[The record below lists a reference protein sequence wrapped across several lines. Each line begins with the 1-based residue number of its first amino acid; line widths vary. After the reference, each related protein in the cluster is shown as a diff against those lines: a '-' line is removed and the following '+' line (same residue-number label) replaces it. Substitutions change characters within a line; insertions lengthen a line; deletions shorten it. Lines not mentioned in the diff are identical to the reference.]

1 MQYKHKL
8 LYIGESLNASIPK
21 IKEAVTNHDDEA
33 IKALAKRQEEC
44 GAHMLDLNA
53 AVSGQNEVEDLAW
66 MVELVQSVTDLPL
79 VLDSSSPEAIQ
90 TALKVY
96 KGATPIISSITGEWG
111 EGHDDLL
118 SLAVEND
125 CGLVAMCM
133 DKEGISN
140 SAEKR
145 LRVAESLYE
154 KTTTAGLKPE
164 NLYIDPLVM
173 TISADTVAG
182 VAFLNLMRMMDKN
195 LPDARKFC
203 GASNVS
209 YGMPLRKLINHTFI
223 PMIVALGMDA
233 FLVNVRDQ
241 GLMAIFKA
249 CAALIGQDEWSMQYI
264 TAFREGKLDVKK

>member
-1 MQYKHKL
+1 MEYKHNL

-21 IKEAVTNHDDEA
+21 IKEAVTKHDEEA
-33 IKALAKRQEEC
+33 IKALAIRQTEC
-44 GAHMLDLNA
+44 GAHMLDVNA

-66 MVELVQSVTDLPL
+66 MVEIVQSVTDLPL
-79 VLDSSSPEAIQ
+79 VLDSSSPD
-90 TALKVY
+90 ALQAAFKVY

-111 EGHDDLL
+111 EGHEDLL
-118 SLAVEND
+118 SIAVENN

-133 DKEGISN
+133 DKEGISPDPD
-140 SAEKR
+140 KR
-145 LRVAESLYE
+145 FKTAESLFE
-154 KTTTAGLKPE
+154 RTTKAGLKPE

-173 TISADTVAG
+173 TISADTKAG
-182 VAFLNLMRMMDKN
+182 MAFLNLMKMLDER
-195 LPDARKFC
+195 LPGARKFC

-233 FLVNVRDQ
+233 FLVNVRDK

-249 CAALIGQDEWSMQYI
+249 SAALIGQDEWSMGYI
-264 TAFREGKLDVKK
+264 KAFRGGDLDVKK